1 MIMMILFA
9 RFIRFS
15 LIQPTSWLHSPHI
28 PTFQPQMG
36 LCMNIVDS
44 SLPGYNNTDSILRK
58 WPFPPRTSQEL
69 PWSDLIALLE
79 IGWLEFHRASAIM
92 FTQGFC
98 QRRSYLFIFFQEYD
112 SHYPNPDL
120 DYDRKG
126 SGCWATPAIT
136 TSPLAKCR
144 LLVSRMR
151 RSRVGFCWAGWGHR
165 GYHLLVKV
173 SCTLL
178 SDLCGRKHWPRFIN
192 VVGKLIPDHTF
203 AQSARINFPW
213 VSNLHHRTSIWYI
226 NSWSACGW

>member
-1 MIMMILFA
+1 
-9 RFIRFS
+9 
-15 LIQPTSWLHSPHI
+15 
-28 PTFQPQMG
+28 MG

-79 IGWLEFHRASAIM
+79 IGWLEFHRPTFR
-92 FTQGFC
+92 FTQDFVKGD
-98 QRRSYLFIFFQEYD
+98 FISLSFSQYYD
-112 SHYPNPDL
+112 SYHPNPDL

-165 GYHLLVKV
+165 GYHLQVKV
-173 SCTLL
+173 SSKCTFVRFVRSEAL
-178 SDLCGRKHWPRFIN
+178 S
-192 VVGKLIPDHTF
+192 
-203 AQSARINFPW
+203 
-213 VSNLHHRTSIWYI
+213 
-226 NSWSACGW
+226 